1 MTTDL
6 LTSAPSFRAAIAGRL
21 KAISPTLT
29 DASRHLLGAGGKGVR
44 PRVLG
49 LVARA
54 HMADGVHLNAH
65 EALAEAI
72 ELVHV
77 GSLIHDDIL
86 DEAAT
91 RRGVKAVHVSWNAKV
106 AVLAGDWLLAQA
118 SRRVAALGDAVLT
131 DRFAEMIADLCE
143 GELLQDE
150 HRYRL
155 DVGMDA
161 YLDRIA
167 RKTAAPFELATEGA
181 ARLAGASPRAVA
193 VARRFGFHLGR
204 LFQLVD
210 DMLDWAGNA
219 QELGKPVGRDLLDGT
234 LTLPV
239 LVALED
245 PEVGPPLRA
254 ALSPWP
260 DTIDDTLRRLVT
272 ATKPRTETMALIA
285 QEAERAQ
292 HWMEQLPAG
301 AARDE
306 LVQVLSDLAANANME
321 LAAL

>member
-1 MTTDL
+1 MTTEVRPQE
-6 LTSAPSFRAAIAGRL
+6 SSFRAAIARRL
-21 KAISPTLT
+21 EAQSPTLT
-29 DASRHLLGAGGKGVR
+29 EASRHLFGAGGKGVR
-44 PRVLG
+44 PRVLN

-54 HMADGVHLNAH
+54 YMPDGQAIAAH
-65 EALAEAI
+65 DALAEAI

-86 DEAAT
+86 DEADT
-91 RRGVKAVHVSWNAKV
+91 RRGVASVHVRWNAKV

-118 SRRVAALGDAVLT
+118 SRRVAALGDSVLT

-150 HRYRL
+150 HRHRL

-167 RKTAAPFELATEGA
+167 KKTAAPFELATEGA
-181 ARLAGASPRAVA
+181 ARLAGANPRAIA

-210 DMLDWAGNA
+210 DMLDWSASA
-219 QELGKPVGRDLLDGT
+219 AELGKPVGRDLLDGT

-239 LVALED
+239 LVALD
-245 PEVGPPLRA
+245 DAEVGERLRES
-254 ALSPWP
+254 LSPWP
-260 DTIDDTLRRLVT
+260 AQITPALRGLIMAEAPAAETIRLV
-272 ATKPRTETMALIA
+272 MS
-285 QEAERAQ
+285 EAERAQ
-292 HWMEQLPAG
+292 HWMQQLPAG
-301 AARDE
+301 EAREE
-306 LVQVLSDLAANANME
+306 LITVLSDLAAQAGVE
-321 LAAL
+321 EALR

>member
-1 MTTDL
+1 MAGA
-6 LTSAPSFRAAIAGRL
+6 APLA
-21 KAISPTLT
+21 
-29 DASRHLLGAGGKGVR
+29 
-44 PRVLG
+44 
-49 LVARA
+49 
-54 HMADGVHLNAH
+54 AH
-65 EALAEAI
+65 ESLAEAI

-91 RRGVKAVHVSWNAKV
+91 RRGVSAVHVSWNAKV

-150 HRYRL
+150 HRHRL
-155 DVGMDA
+155 DVGMDE

-210 DMLDWAGNA
+210 DMLDWAGDA
-219 QELGKPVGRDLLDGT
+219 RELGKPVGRDLLDGT

-245 PEVGPPLRA
+245 AHGGAALRA

-260 DTIDDTLRRLVT
+260 TEINDKLRLLVT
-272 ATKPRTETMALIA
+272 TPAARSETMRLIA
-285 QEAERAQ
+285 AEAERAE
-292 HWMEQLPAG
+292 HWMQQLPAG

-306 LVQVLSDLAANANME
+306 LVQVLSDLAANAGME
-321 LAAL
+321 FNAA

>member
-1 MTTDL
+1 MTIDL
-6 LTSAPSFRAAIAGRL
+6 LKSPPSFRAAIADKL
-21 KAISPTLT
+21 QALSPTLT
-29 DASRHLLGAGGKGVR
+29 HAARHLLSAGGKGVR

-54 HMADGVHLNAH
+54 HMADRPHLEAH
-65 EALAEAI
+65 ESLAEAI

-86 DEAAT
+86 DEASV
-91 RRGVKAVHVSWNAKV
+91 RRGVTSVHVAWNSKV

-167 RKTAAPFELATEGA
+167 KKTAAPFELATEGA
-181 ARLAGASPRAVA
+181 ARLAGASPRSVA

-239 LVALED
+239 LVALDDAEL
-245 PEVGPPLRA
+245 GGTLRQTLA
-254 ALSPWP
+254 PWP
-260 DTIDDTLRRLVT
+260 TQISEALRHLVT
-272 ATKPRTETMALIA
+272 HPRVQAETMRLITE
-285 QEAERAQ
+285 EAERAE
-292 HWMEQLPAG
+292 HWMQQLPACK
-301 AARDE
+301 ARDE
-306 LVQVLSDLAANANME
+306 LVEVLSELAANAGME
-321 LAAL
+321 LNAA